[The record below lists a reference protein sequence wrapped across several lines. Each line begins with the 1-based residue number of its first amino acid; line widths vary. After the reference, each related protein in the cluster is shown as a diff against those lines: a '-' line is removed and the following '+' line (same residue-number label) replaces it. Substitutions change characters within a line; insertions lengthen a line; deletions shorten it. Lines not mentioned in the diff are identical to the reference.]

1 MEIGDKIKGFRKVH
15 KLSQEDLA
23 DKIYVS
29 RQTVSNWETNKRYPD
44 IQNLILLSVIFDV
57 SVDELI
63 RGDLDAMKAK
73 LSDKKTNVKMSVYTY
88 VMMLAALLGA
98 TSMGLVFYFEQ
109 STFIIVVPIVCFTIM
124 LFSSFKVEQL
134 KNSKNLKTFA
144 EIVAFTQGENVEE
157 QRQKRNRSAN
167 MLEKVM
173 IVGGFIGVFLF
184 IVLISIFIFSVFK

>member
-63 RGDLDAMKAK
+63 KGDLDAMKAK
-73 LSDKKTNVKMSVYTY
+73 LSDKKTNVTMSVYTY

-98 TSMGLVFYFEQ
+98 ISMGLVFYFEQ

-144 EIVAFTQGENVEE
+144 EIVAFTSGENVEE
-157 QRQKRNRSAN
+157 QRQKRNRSAD

-173 IVGGFIGVFLF
+173 IVGGFIGVFL
-184 IVLISIFIFSVFK
+184 IIALISIFIFSVFK